1 MSQNDDNTQDRFED
15 EVNEIIKNVSDDMPE
30 FKAKPSRT
38 LQDLLDEQEEIKDEI
53 DEVSEDENL
62 ADKE

>member
-38 LQDLLDEQEEIKDEI
+38 LQDLLDEVVLTTKKYL
-53 DEVSEDENL
+53 VMT
-62 ADKE
+62 